1 MTSGNAVQL
10 DITGRDVHAEG
21 RFLRSEGPARRVEL
35 PGGVEAWAVADA
47 AVLRA
52 LLTDPRVSKDPRAHW
67 TAWREGRIGEDWP
80 LRIWVSVRNMFT
92 TYGADHRRLR
102 TLVSKAFTARQVE
115 AMRPDIEQITAKLL
129 DRLERSAAD
138 GTPADLREQFAY
150 PLPVEVI
157 CRLFG
162 VPDDRRAAMRSAV
175 DAVFDTTITPAAA
188 QANALKL
195 YEIMRGL
202 VADKTANPGDDL
214 TSALIA
220 SRAEDATRL
229 DADELVDTLI
239 LMLTA
244 GHETTVNL
252 LDHAVTALLTHPG
265 QLAGVRCGE
274 HTWAEVIEETLR
286 WQAPVPYLPLR
297 YAVEDI
303 TLDDGTVIGEG
314 EAILAAYAA
323 AGRDPAEHGA
333 TAGEFDLSRTDKQHL
348 AFGHGVHFCLGA
360 PLARLEAAIAL
371 PALFARF
378 PELHLAVE
386 PADLHTIPSF
396 LSNGHTS
403 IPARLGTRATPLE

>member
-1 MTSGNAVQL
+1 MTGGNVLRL
-10 DITGRDVHAEG
+10 DVTGQDVHGEG
-21 RFLRSEGPARRVEL
+21 RLLRAEGPAGLVEL
-35 PGGVEAWAVADA
+35 PGGVPAWAVADA
-47 AVLRA
+47 ATLRK

-67 TAWREGRIGEDWP
+67 TALREGRIGEDWP
-80 LRIWVSVRNMFT
+80 LLIWVSVRNMFT

-102 TLVSKAFTARQVE
+102 ALVSKAFTPRQVD
-115 AMRPDIEQITAKLL
+115 AMRPDIEQITTGLL
-129 DRLERSAAD
+129 DRLEHSGAR
-138 GTPADLREQFAY
+138 GQQVDLREQFAY

-162 VPDDRRAAMRSAV
+162 VPADRRDAMRSAV
-175 DAVFDTTITPAAA
+175 DTIFDTTVTAEQA
-188 QANALKL
+188 QANSLGL
-195 YEIMRGL
+195 YELMRGL
-202 VADKTANPGDDL
+202 VADKTAHPADDL
-214 TSALIA
+214 TSALITA
-220 SRAEDATRL
+220 RAEDATRL
-229 DADELVDTLI
+229 DAEELVDTLI

-265 QLAGVRCGE
+265 QLAAVRRGD

-303 TLDDGTVIGEG
+303 TLDDGTIIGKG

-323 AGRDPAEHGA
+323 AGRDPAEHGD
-333 TAGEFDLSRTDKQHL
+333 TADEFDLSREDKQHL
-348 AFGHGVHFCLGA
+348 AFGHGAHFCLGA

-378 PELHLAVE
+378 PELRLAVD
-386 PADLHTIPSF
+386 PAELATVPSF
-396 LSNGHTS
+396 LSNGHTA
-403 IPARLGTRATPLE
+403 IPALLGAGAVT

>member
-1 MTSGNAVQL
+1 MTSGNVLRL
-10 DITGRDVHAEG
+10 DVNGQDVHGEGRLLRAEG
-21 RFLRSEGPARRVEL
+21 SAGLVEL
-35 PGGVEAWAVADA
+35 PGGVPAWAVADA
-47 AVLRA
+47 ATLRK

-80 LRIWVSVRNMFT
+80 LLIWVSVRNMFT

-102 TLVSKAFTARQVE
+102 ALVSKAFTVRQVE
-115 AMRPDIEQITAKLL
+115 AMRPDIDQITAELL
-129 DRLERSAAD
+129 DRLERSGAD
-138 GTPADLREQFAY
+138 GKPVDLREEFAY
-150 PLPVEVI
+150 LLPVEVI

-162 VPDDRRAAMRSAV
+162 VPADRRSAMRSVV
-175 DAVFDTTITPAAA
+175 DTIFDTTVTAEQA
-188 QANALKL
+188 QANALEL
-195 YEIMRGL
+195 YELMRGL

-214 TSALIA
+214 TSALITA
-220 SRAEDATRL
+220 RAEDATRL

-252 LDHAVTALLTHPG
+252 LDHAITALLTHPA
-265 QLAGVRCGE
+265 QLAGVLRGD
-274 HTWAEVIEETLR
+274 HTWAAVIEETLR

-303 TLDDGTVIGEG
+303 ALDDGTIIGKG
-314 EAILAAYAA
+314 EAILAAYAG

-333 TAGEFDLSRTDKQHL
+333 TADEFDLSREDKQHL
-348 AFGHGVHFCLGA
+348 AFGHGVHFCMGA

-378 PELHLAVE
+378 PELRLAVD
-386 PADLHTIPSF
+386 PAELTTVPSF
-396 LSNGHTS
+396 LSNGHTA
-403 IPARLGTRATPLE
+403 IPALLGVGKSR

>member
-1 MTSGNAVQL
+1 MTGGNVLRL
-10 DITGRDVHAEG
+10 DVTGQDVHGEG
-21 RFLRSEGPARRVEL
+21 RLLRAEGPAGLVEL
-35 PGGVEAWAVADA
+35 PGGVPAWAVADA
-47 AVLRA
+47 ATLRK

-67 TAWREGRIGEDWP
+67 TALREGRIGEDWP
-80 LRIWVSVRNMFT
+80 LLIWVSVRNMFT

-102 TLVSKAFTARQVE
+102 ALVSKAFTPRQVD
-115 AMRPDIEQITAKLL
+115 AMRPDIEQLTTELL
-129 DRLERSAAD
+129 DRLEHSGAD
-138 GTPADLREQFAY
+138 GEPVDLREEFAY

-162 VPDDRRAAMRSAV
+162 VPPGRRDAMRSAV
-175 DAVFDTTITPAAA
+175 DAIFDTTVTAEQA
-188 QANALKL
+188 QANSLEL
-195 YEIMRGL
+195 YELMRGL
-202 VADKTANPGDDL
+202 VADKTAHPADDL
-214 TSALIA
+214 TSALITA
-220 SRAEDATRL
+220 RAEDATRL

-265 QLAGVRCGE
+265 QLAAVRRGE

-303 TLDDGTVIGEG
+303 ALEDGTIIGKG

-323 AGRDPAEHGA
+323 AGRDPAEHGD
-333 TAGEFDLSRTDKQHL
+333 TADEFDLSREDKQHL

-378 PELHLAVE
+378 PELRLAVD
-386 PADLHTIPSF
+386 PAELATVPSF
-396 LSNGHTS
+396 LSNGHTA
-403 IPARLGTRATPLE
+403 IPALLGTGKP

>member
-1 MTSGNAVQL
+1 MTSGNVLRL
-10 DITGRDVHAEG
+10 DVTGQDVHGEGRLLRAEG
-21 RFLRSEGPARRVEL
+21 QAGLVEL
-35 PGGVEAWAVADA
+35 PGGVPAWAIADA
-47 AVLRA
+47 ATLRK

-67 TAWREGRIGEDWP
+67 TALREGRIGEDWP
-80 LRIWVSVRNMFT
+80 LLIWVSVRNMFT

-102 TLVSKAFTARQVE
+102 ALVSKAFGPRQVD
-115 AMRPDIEQITAKLL
+115 AMRPEIEQITTELL
-129 DRLERSAAD
+129 DRLGRAGGELV
-138 GTPADLREQFAY
+138 DLREEFAY

-162 VPDDRRAAMRSAV
+162 VPADRRAAVRSVV
-175 DAVFDTTITPAAA
+175 DTIFDTTVTAEQA
-188 QANALKL
+188 QANSLEL
-195 YEIMRGL
+195 YELMRGL
-202 VADKTANPGDDL
+202 VADKTANPADDL
-214 TSALIA
+214 TSALITA
-220 SRAEDATRL
+220 RAEDATRL

-252 LDHAVTALLTHPG
+252 LDHAVTALLTHPE
-265 QLAGVRCGE
+265 QLAAVLRGD

-303 TLDDGTVIGEG
+303 ALDDGTIIGKG

-323 AGRDPAEHGA
+323 AGRDPVEHGE
-333 TAGEFDLSRTDKQHL
+333 TAGEFDLSREDKQHL
-348 AFGHGVHFCLGA
+348 AFGHGVHFCMGA

-378 PELHLAVE
+378 PELRLAVD
-386 PADLHTIPSF
+386 PAELTTVPSF
-396 LSNGHTS
+396 LSNGHTA
-403 IPARLGTRATPLE
+403 IPALLGAGEPVT